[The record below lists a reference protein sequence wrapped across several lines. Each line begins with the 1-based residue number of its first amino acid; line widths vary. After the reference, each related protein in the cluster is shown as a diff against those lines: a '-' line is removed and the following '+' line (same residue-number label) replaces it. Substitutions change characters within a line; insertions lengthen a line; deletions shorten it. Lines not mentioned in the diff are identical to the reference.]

1 MASRAS
7 LRFSPEILRRLGE
20 ELVPHP
26 DLGVIELVRN
36 AYDAD
41 APTCSV
47 EMHSVESPGG
57 RIVVTDTGDG
67 MTEDDIISGWL
78 LLGKST
84 KAESP
89 FTRNGRRKVGE
100 KGLGRLAALR
110 LGRYVTLTTRPRETP
125 GVQHVLQIDWRS
137 FDAVAA
143 VEDVQL
149 TITTMPTE
157 AQSGT
162 IIEIYDLGTDF
173 KPKDVERLARALVLL
188 TGPFPGPADFRV
200 DLNAPEF
207 QKLASIVHQS
217 FFDDAEYRIVA
228 DLNENGRA
236 SATLYDWRGE
246 EIASGGHSEVSSA
259 GSERGESP
267 LAYFTP
273 AAHFELWTFNLSAN
287 AFTIRGSK
295 HKVSEVR
302 NWLRSVGGVHLYH
315 RNLRV
320 HPYGDEGHDWL
331 DMNLRRVRSPE
342 LRPGTN
348 TSVGRVSV
356 IDEEQRLTP
365 KTDRT
370 GFLET
375 PEFVELA
382 RFGRNVL
389 DWAAKELLR
398 RREAEKG
405 KKQKQAGD
413 KIENAINKLQDT
425 VSRLPPQQRREVLEA
440 TNFLRSAFD
449 EKVRA
454 VEDDLLLY
462 RTLST
467 VGTTTAVF
475 AHETRQPVD
484 LIDQAS
490 GVIARRA
497 ARLLKDDYSAQLSE
511 PVDTIR
517 RAADSLRTYAD
528 IPLRL
533 LQRRK
538 RRAMV
543 VDVNE
548 IAADIVGLFGPHLD
562 GAHIS
567 VELQLAEGGAPVKA
581 TVAAIEAILA
591 NLLANATYIFTQP
604 HDDGTSERLIVLK
617 TDLNPDSVF
626 ITVMDN
632 GPGIDT
638 TKLAIEDIWLPG
650 ATTREDGTGLGLTIV
665 KDATSDLKGEVFAKP
680 VGGLG
685 GAEFNIQLPRA
696 TSSS

>member
-1 MASRAS
+1 M
-7 LRFSPEILRRLGE
+7 
-20 ELVPHP
+20 
-26 DLGVIELVRN
+26 RN

-41 APTCSV
+41 APTCFV
-47 EMHSVESPGG
+47 ELHSVESRGG
-57 RIVVTDTGDG
+57 RITVTDTGDG
-67 MTEDDIISGWL
+67 MTEDDITSGWL
-78 LLGKST
+78 LLGKSS

-149 TITTMPTE
+149 AITTMPTTAE
-157 AQSGT
+157 PGT
-162 IIEIYDLGTDF
+162 SIEIDDLTTAF
-173 KPKDVERLARALVLL
+173 KPNDVERLARALVLL

-228 DLNENGRA
+228 NLNENGRA
-236 SATLYDWRGE
+236 SASLYDWRGE
-246 EIASGGHSEVSSA
+246 KIASGGHTEVSSA
-259 GSERGESP
+259 GSERGDSP

-273 AAHFELWTFNLSAN
+273 AAQFELWTFNLSAN

-398 RREAEKG
+398 RREADKG
-405 KKQKQAGD
+405 KKQQRAGD
-413 KIENAINKLQDT
+413 KIESAISKLQDT
-425 VSRLPPQQRREVLEA
+425 VNRLPPQQRREVLDA

-497 ARLLKDDYSAQLSE
+497 SRLLKDDYSAQLSE
-511 PVDTIR
+511 PVDTVR
-517 RAADSLRTYAD
+517 RAAESLRTYAD

-538 RRAMV
+538 RRVKV
-543 VDVNE
+543 VDINE
-548 IAADIVGLFGPHLD
+548 VAADIVELFGPHLD
-562 GAHIS
+562 GANIT
-567 VELQLAEGGAPVKA
+567 VELQLAEAGAPVKA
-581 TVAAIEAILA
+581 TVTAVEAILA

-604 HDDGTSERLIVLK
+604 HDGGTSERLIILK
-617 TDLNPDSVF
+617 TDLSPDSVF
-626 ITVMDN
+626 VTVMDN

-638 TKLAIEDIWLPG
+638 SKLSIEDIWLPG

-665 KDATSDLKGEVFAKP
+665 RDATNDLKGEVFVKS
-680 VGGLG
+680 VGEIG
-685 GAEFNIQLPRA
+685 GAEFNIQFPRA
-696 TSSS
+696 TSSP

>member
-1 MASRAS
+1 MAS

-47 EMHSVESPGG
+47 EMHSVETRGG

-67 MTEDDIISGWL
+67 MTEDDIVSGWL
-78 LLGKST
+78 LLGKSS
-84 KAESP
+84 KAES
-89 FTRNGRRKVGE
+89 TLTSNGRRKVGE

-110 LGRYVTLTTRPRETP
+110 LGRYVTLTTRPRVTP
-125 GVQHVLQIDWRS
+125 GVQHVLKIDWRS

-157 AQSGT
+157 AEPGT
-162 IIEIYDLGTDF
+162 RIEIDDLTTAF

-207 QKLASIVHQS
+207 QKLASLVHQS
-217 FFDDAEYRIVA
+217 FFEEAEYRIVA
-228 DLNENGRA
+228 ELNDDGRA
-236 SATLYDWRGE
+236 SATLYDWHGE
-246 EIASGGHSEVSSA
+246 KIASGGHSAVSSA
-259 GSERGESP
+259 GSERGDSP

-273 AAHFELWTFNLSAN
+273 AAQFELWTFNLSAN
-287 AFTIRGSK
+287 AFAIRGSR

-398 RREAEKG
+398 RREKEKG
-405 KKQKQAGD
+405 EKQQKAGD
-413 KIENAINKLQDT
+413 KVENAINRLQDT
-425 VSRLPPQQRREVLEA
+425 VNKLPPQQRREVLEA

-475 AHETRQPVD
+475 AHETKQPVD

-490 GVIARRA
+490 SVIARRA
-497 ARLLKDDYSAQLSE
+497 ARLLKDDYAKNLSE
-511 PVDTIR
+511 PVETVR

-538 RRAMV
+538 RRPKV

-548 IAADIVGLFGPHLD
+548 VAADIVALFGPHLD
-562 GAHIS
+562 GANIA

-604 HDDGTSERLIVLK
+604 HAGGTSERLIVIK
-617 TDLNPDSVF
+617 TDLSPDSVF
-626 ITVMDN
+626 VTVMDN

-638 TKLAIEDIWLPG
+638 SKLSIDDIWLPG
-650 ATTREDGTGLGLTIV
+650 TTTREDGTGLGLTIV
-665 KDATSDLKGEVFAKP
+665 RDATRDLKGEVFAKP
-680 VGGLG
+680 VGEMG
-685 GAEFNIQLPRA
+685 GAEFNVELPRV
-696 TSSS
+696 TSLS

>member
-1 MASRAS
+1 MAN

-47 EMHSVESPGG
+47 EMHSVETSGG

-78 LLGKST
+78 LLGKSS
-84 KAESP
+84 KAESTL
-89 FTRNGRRKVGE
+89 TRNGRRKVGE

-110 LGRYVTLTTRPRETP
+110 LGRYVTLTTRPRANP
-125 GVQHVLQIDWRS
+125 RVQHVLQIDWRS

-157 AQSGT
+157 EKPGT
-162 IIEIYDLGTDF
+162 RIEIEDLTTAF

-207 QKLASIVHQS
+207 QKLAGLVHQS
-217 FFDDAEYRIVA
+217 FFEEAEYRIVA
-228 DLNENGRA
+228 ELNDDGRA
-236 SATLYDWRGE
+236 SAVLYDWRGE
-246 EIASGGHSEVSSA
+246 EIASGGHTAVSSA
-259 GSERGESP
+259 GSERGDSP
-267 LAYFTP
+267 LAYFTS
-273 AAHFELWTFNLSAN
+273 AAHFELWSFNLSAN
-287 AFTIRGSK
+287 AFAIRGSK

-356 IDEEQRLTP
+356 IDEDQRLTP

-398 RREAEKG
+398 RRESEKG
-405 KKQKQAGD
+405 KKQQQAGD
-413 KIENAINKLQDT
+413 KVENAINRLQDT
-425 VSRLPPQQRREVLEA
+425 VNRLPPQQRREVLEA

-475 AHETRQPVD
+475 AHETKQPVD
-484 LIDQAS
+484 LIDSAS
-490 GVIARRA
+490 KAIARRGV
-497 ARLLKDDYSAQLSE
+497 RLLKDDYAKHLSE
-511 PVDTIR
+511 PVETVQ
-517 RAADSLRTYAD
+517 RAADSLRTYAE

-538 RRAMV
+538 RRPKI
-543 VDVNE
+543 VDINE
-548 IAADIVGLFGPHLD
+548 VAADIVTLFGPHLD
-562 GAHIS
+562 GANIT
-567 VELQLAEGGAPVKA
+567 VELQLVEGGAPVKA

-604 HDDGTSERLIVLK
+604 HAGGTSERLIVLK

-638 TKLAIEDIWLPG
+638 SKLSIDDIWLPG

-665 KDATSDLKGEVFAKP
+665 RDATRDLKGEVFVKP
-680 VGGLG
+680 LGEIG
-685 GAEFNIQLPRA
+685 GAEFTIELPRV
-696 TSSS
+696 TSPS

>member
-1 MASRAS
+1 M
-7 LRFSPEILRRLGE
+7 
-20 ELVPHP
+20 
-26 DLGVIELVRN
+26 GVIELVRN

-41 APTCSV
+41 APICTV
-47 EMHSVESPGG
+47 EMESVESRGG

-67 MTEDDIISGWL
+67 MTEDDIVRGWL

-84 KAESP
+84 KAES
-89 FTRNGRRKVGE
+89 TLTEKGRRKVGE

-125 GVQHVLQIDWRS
+125 GVQHVLHIDWRS
-137 FDAVAA
+137 FDAVSA

-149 TITTMPTE
+149 SITTVPTQE
-157 AQSGT
+157 EPGT
-162 IIEIYDLGTDF
+162 SIEIDQLSTAF
-173 KPKDVERLARALVLL
+173 KPRDVERLARALVLL
-188 TGPFPGPADFRV
+188 TGPFPGPANFRV
-200 DLNAPEF
+200 ELNAPEF
-207 QKLASIVHQS
+207 QKLAGIVHQD
-217 FFDDAEYRIVA
+217 FFDEAEYRIVA
-228 DLNENGRA
+228 ELNDAGRA
-236 SATLYDWRGE
+236 SAALYDWRGE
-246 EIASGGHSEVSSA
+246 EIARGGHSEVSSA
-259 GSERGESP
+259 GSERGDSP
-267 LAYFTP
+267 IAYFTS
-273 AAHFELWTFNLSAN
+273 AAHFELWSYNLSTN
-287 AFTIRGSK
+287 AFTLRGSK
-295 HKVSEVR
+295 RKVSEVR

-348 TSVGRVSV
+348 TAVGRVSV

-398 RREAEKG
+398 RREREKG
-405 KKQKQAGD
+405 KRQEQAGD
-413 KIENAINKLQDT
+413 KLENALNKLQDT
-425 VSRLPPQQRREVLEA
+425 VNRLPPHQRREVLEA

-475 AHETRQPVD
+475 AHETKQPVD

-497 ARLLKDDYSAQLSE
+497 ARLLKEQYSDQLSE
-511 PVDTIR
+511 PVETVR

-533 LQRRK
+533 LHRRK
-538 RRAMV
+538 RRAKI

-548 IAADIVGLFGPHLD
+548 VVADIVALFGPHLE
-562 GAHIS
+562 GANVE
-567 VELQLAEGGAPVKA
+567 VELQLADNGAPVKA

-591 NLLANATYIFTQP
+591 NLLANATYAFTQP
-604 HDDGTSERLIVLK
+604 HADGTSQRLIVIK
-617 TDLNPDSVF
+617 TDLNADSVF
-626 ITVMDN
+626 VTLMDN

-638 TKLAIEDIWLPG
+638 SKLALDDIWLPG

-665 KDATSDLKGEVFAKP
+665 RDATRDLKGEVFAKP
-680 VGGLG
+680 VGEIG
-685 GAEFNIQLPRA
+685 GAEFNVELPCA
-696 TSSS
+696 TPFS

>member
-1 MASRAS
+1 MASKAS

-47 EMHSVESPGG
+47 EMHSIESHGG
-57 RIVVTDTGDG
+57 RIIVTDTGDG
-67 MTEDDIISGWL
+67 MTEEDITSGWL
-78 LLGKST
+78 LLGKSSKT
-84 KAESP
+84 ESP
-89 FTRNGRRKVGE
+89 FTKKGRRKVGE

-110 LGRYVTLTTRPRETP
+110 LGRSVKLTTRPRANP
-125 GVQHVLQIDWRS
+125 GIQHVLEIDWRT
-137 FDAVAA
+137 FDVVAA

-149 TITTMPTE
+149 TITTMPTQ
-157 AQSGT
+157 AKPGT
-162 IIEIYDLGTDF
+162 QIEINDLTTAF

-228 DLNENGRA
+228 NLNENGRA
-236 SATLYDWRGE
+236 SAHLYDWRGE
-246 EIASGGHSEVSSA
+246 EIASGGHSDVSSA
-259 GSERGESP
+259 GSERGQSS

-273 AAHFELWTFNLSAN
+273 AAQFELWTFNLSAN
-287 AFTIRGSK
+287 AFTMRGSK
-295 HKVSEVR
+295 HKVADVR

-356 IDEEQRLTP
+356 VDEEQRLTP

-405 KKQKQAGD
+405 KKQQQAGD
-413 KIENAINKLQDT
+413 KIENAMSRLQDT
-425 VSRLPPQQRREVLEA
+425 VNKLPPQQRREVLEA

-497 ARLLKDDYSAQLSE
+497 ARLLKDDYSTQLSE
-511 PVDTIR
+511 PVDTVR
-517 RAADSLRTYAD
+517 RAAESLRTYAD

-538 RRAMV
+538 RRVKV
-543 VDVNE
+543 VDINE
-548 IAADIVGLFGPHLD
+548 VAADIVELFGPHLD
-562 GAHIS
+562 GANIT
-567 VELQLAEGGAPVKA
+567 VELQLTEGGAPVKA
-581 TVAAIEAILA
+581 TVTAIEAILA

-604 HDDGTSERLIVLK
+604 HDGGTSERLIVLK
-617 TDLNPDSVF
+617 TDLSPDSVF
-626 ITVMDN
+626 VTVMDN

-638 TKLAIEDIWLPG
+638 TKLAVEDIWLPG

-665 KDATSDLKGEVFAKP
+665 RDATSDLKGEVFAKP
-680 VGGLG
+680 VGEIG

>member
-1 MASRAS
+1 MVAS

-41 APTCSV
+41 APTCTV
-47 EMHSVESPGG
+47 EMESVESRGG

-67 MTEDDIISGWL
+67 MTEDDIVRGWL

-84 KAESP
+84 KAES
-89 FTRNGRRKVGE
+89 TLTEKGRRKVGE

-125 GVQHVLQIDWRS
+125 GVQHVLHIDWRS
-137 FDAVAA
+137 FDAVSA

-149 TITTMPTE
+149 SITTVPTQE
-157 AQSGT
+157 EPGT
-162 IIEIYDLGTDF
+162 SIEIDQLSTAF
-173 KPKDVERLARALVLL
+173 KPRDVERLARALVLL
-188 TGPFPGPADFRV
+188 TGPFPGPANFRV
-200 DLNAPEF
+200 ELNAPEF
-207 QKLASIVHQS
+207 QKLAGIVHQD
-217 FFDDAEYRIVA
+217 FFDEAEYRIVA
-228 DLNENGRA
+228 ELNDAGRA
-236 SATLYDWRGE
+236 SAALYDWRGE
-246 EIASGGHSEVSSA
+246 EIARGGHSEVSSA
-259 GSERGESP
+259 GSERGDSP
-267 LAYFTP
+267 IAYFTS
-273 AAHFELWTFNLSAN
+273 AAHFELWSYNLSTN
-287 AFTIRGSK
+287 AFTLRGSK
-295 HKVSEVR
+295 RKVSEVR

-348 TSVGRVSV
+348 TAVGRVSV

-398 RREAEKG
+398 RREREKG
-405 KKQKQAGD
+405 KRQEQAGD
-413 KIENAINKLQDT
+413 KLENALNKLQDT
-425 VSRLPPQQRREVLEA
+425 VNRLPPHQRREVLEA

-475 AHETRQPVD
+475 AHETKQPVD

-497 ARLLKDDYSAQLSE
+497 ARLLKEQYSDQLSE
-511 PVDTIR
+511 PVETVR

-533 LQRRK
+533 LHRRK
-538 RRAMV
+538 RRAKI

-548 IAADIVGLFGPHLD
+548 VVADIVALFGPHLE
-562 GAHIS
+562 GANVE
-567 VELQLAEGGAPVKA
+567 VELQLADNGAPVKA

-591 NLLANATYIFTQP
+591 NLLANATYAFTQP
-604 HDDGTSERLIVLK
+604 HADGTSQRLIVIK
-617 TDLNPDSVF
+617 TDLNADSVF
-626 ITVMDN
+626 VTLMDN

-638 TKLAIEDIWLPG
+638 SKLALDDIWLPG

-665 KDATSDLKGEVFAKP
+665 RDATRDLKGEVFAKP
-680 VGGLG
+680 VGEIG
-685 GAEFNIQLPRA
+685 GAEFNVELPCA
-696 TSSS
+696 TPFS

>member
-1 MASRAS
+1 MASMAN

-47 EMHSVESPGG
+47 EMHSVEARGG
-57 RIVVTDTGDG
+57 RIIVTDTGDG
-67 MTEDDIISGWL
+67 MTEDDIIRGWL
-78 LLGKST
+78 LLGKSS
-84 KAESP
+84 KAES
-89 FTRNGRRKVGE
+89 TLTKSGRRKVGE

-125 GVQHVLQIDWRS
+125 GVQHVLHIDWRS
-137 FDAVAA
+137 FDAVSA

-149 TITTMPTE
+149 SITTEPT
-157 AQSGT
+157 QLGPGT
-162 IIEIYDLGTDF
+162 RIEIEELSTAF
-173 KPKDVERLARALVLL
+173 KPRDVERLARALVLL

-217 FFDDAEYRIVA
+217 FFEEAAYRIVA
-228 DLNENGRA
+228 ELNDTGRA
-236 SATLYDWRGE
+236 SARLYDWRGE

-259 GSERGESP
+259 GSERGDSP
-267 LAYFTP
+267 LAYFTS
-273 AAHFELWTFNLSAN
+273 AAHFELWSYNLSAN
-287 AFTIRGSK
+287 AFAIRGSK

-302 NWLRSVGGVHLYH
+302 NWLKSVGGVHLYH

-348 TSVGRVSV
+348 TAVGRVSV

-398 RREAEKG
+398 RRESEKG
-405 KKQKQAGD
+405 KKQQQAGD
-413 KIENAINKLQDT
+413 KVENALSKLQDT
-425 VSRLPPQQRREVLEA
+425 VNKLPPQQRREVLEA

-497 ARLLKDDYSAQLSE
+497 ARLLKDQYADQLAE
-511 PVDTIR
+511 PVETVR

-538 RRAMV
+538 RRAKV

-548 IAADIVGLFGPHLD
+548 VAADIVALFDPHLA
-562 GAHIS
+562 GANID
-567 VELQLAEGGAPVKA
+567 VELELADNGAPVKA
-581 TVAAIEAILA
+581 TVAAIEAIFA
-591 NLLANATYIFTQP
+591 NLLANATYAFTQP
-604 HDDGTSERLIVLK
+604 HADGTSQRVIVIK
-617 TDLNPDSVF
+617 TDLNADSVF
-626 ITVMDN
+626 VTVMDN

-638 TKLAIEDIWLPG
+638 SKLALDDIWLPG

-665 KDATSDLKGEVFAKP
+665 RDATRDLKGEVFAKP
-680 VGGLG
+680 IGEIG
-685 GAEFNIQLPRA
+685 GAEFNIEFPRA
-696 TSSS
+696 TTLS

>member
-47 EMHSVESPGG
+47 EMHSVESRGG

-67 MTEDDIISGWL
+67 MSEDDIISGWL

-110 LGRYVTLTTRPRETP
+110 LGRSVTLTTRPRETP
-125 GVQHVLQIDWRS
+125 GVQHTLRIDWRS

-149 TITTMPTE
+149 TITTVPTD
-157 AQSGT
+157 AQPGT
-162 IIEIYDLGTDF
+162 EIEINDLTTAF

-217 FFDDAEYRIVA
+217 FFDDAEYRIIA

-246 EIASGGHSEVSSA
+246 EIAAGGHSEVSSA

-287 AFTIRGSK
+287 AFTVRGSK

-405 KKQKQAGD
+405 KKQQQAGD
-413 KIENAINKLQDT
+413 KIENAIARLQDT
-425 VSRLPPQQRREVLEA
+425 VNKLPPQQRREVLEA

-497 ARLLKDDYSAQLSE
+497 ARLLKDDYETQLSG
-511 PVDTIR
+511 PVDTVR

-538 RRAMV
+538 RRASV
-543 VDVNE
+543 VDVND
-548 IAADIVGLFGPHLD
+548 IATDIVGLFGPHLA
-562 GAHIS
+562 GANIS
-567 VELQLAEGGAPVKA
+567 VELQLADGGAPVKA
-581 TVAAIEAILA
+581 TVAGIEAILA
-591 NLLANATYIFTQP
+591 NLLANATYVFTQP
-604 HDDGTSERLIVLK
+604 HDGGTPERLIVLK
-617 TDLNPDSVF
+617 TDVNPDSVF
-626 ITVMDN
+626 LTVMDN

-638 TKLAIEDIWLPG
+638 ARLAIEDIWLPG

-665 KDATSDLKGEVFAKP
+665 RDATSDLKGEVFAKP
-680 VGGLG
+680 MGEIG

>member
-1 MASRAS
+1 MASLAS

-47 EMHSVESPGG
+47 EMDSVEARGG

-84 KAESP
+84 KVESTL
-89 FTRNGRRKVGE
+89 TRKGRRKVGE

-110 LGRYVTLTTRPRETP
+110 LGRYVTLTTRPRSTP
-125 GVQHVLQIDWRS
+125 GIQHVLKIDWRS

-149 TITTMPTE
+149 TITSMPTE
-157 AQSGT
+157 SEPGT
-162 IIEIYDLGTDF
+162 RIEIDELTTAF

-207 QKLASIVHQS
+207 QKLAGIVHQS
-217 FFDDAEYRIVA
+217 FFDEAEYRIVA
-228 DLNENGRA
+228 DLNDNGRA
-236 SATLYDWRGE
+236 SAILYDWRGE
-246 EIASGGHSEVSSA
+246 VISSGGHTAVSSA
-259 GSERGESP
+259 GSERGDSP

-273 AAHFELWTFNLSAN
+273 AAHFELWSFNLSAN
-287 AFTIRGSK
+287 AFAIRGSK

-302 NWLRSVGGVHLYH
+302 NWLKSVGGVHLYH

-348 TSVGRVSV
+348 TAVGRVSV
-356 IDEEQRLTP
+356 TDEEQRLTP

-389 DWAAKELLR
+389 DWAAKELLK
-398 RREAEKG
+398 RREREKE
-405 KKQKQAGD
+405 KRQQQAGD
-413 KIENAINKLQDT
+413 KVADALNKLQDT
-425 VSRLPPQQRREVLEA
+425 VSRLPPQQRRDVLEA
-440 TNFLRSAFD
+440 TNFLRTAFD

-475 AHETRQPVD
+475 AHETKQPVD

-497 ARLLKDDYSAQLSE
+497 SRLLKDQYTDQLSE
-511 PVDTIR
+511 PVETVR
-517 RAADSLRTYAD
+517 KAADSLRTYAD

-533 LQRRK
+533 LHRRK
-538 RRAMV
+538 RRATI

-548 IAADIVGLFGPHLD
+548 VAADIVGLFDPHLD
-562 GAHIS
+562 GAGIA
-567 VELQLAEGGAPVKA
+567 VELQLADGGAPVKA
-581 TVAAIEAILA
+581 TVASIEAILA
-591 NLLANATYIFTQP
+591 NLLANATYAFTQP
-604 HDDGTSERLIVLK
+604 HPGGASQRLIVIK
-617 TDLNPDSVF
+617 TDVNANSVF
-626 ITVMDN
+626 LTVMDN

-638 TKLAIEDIWLPG
+638 SKLAIEDIWLPG

-665 KDATSDLKGEVFAKP
+665 RDAARDLKGEVFVKP
-680 VGGLG
+680 VGEIG
-685 GAEFNIQLPRA
+685 GAEFNIELPRA
-696 TSSS
+696 TTFS

>member
-1 MASRAS
+1 MTSIAS

-41 APTCSV
+41 APSCSV
-47 EMHSVESPGG
+47 ELNSVEISGG
-57 RIVVTDTGDG
+57 RIVVTDSGDG
-67 MTEDDIISGWL
+67 MSEDDIISGWL
-78 LLGKST
+78 LLGRSSKT
-84 KAESP
+84 EDKL
-89 FTRNGRRKVGE
+89 TRNGRRKVGE

-110 LGRYVTLTTRPRETP
+110 LGRYVTLTTRPRENP
-125 GVQHVLQIDWRS
+125 GMQHVLRIDWRS
-137 FDAVAA
+137 FDAVSA
-143 VEDVQL
+143 VEDVEL
-149 TITTMPTE
+149 TITTTQTE
-157 AQSGT
+157 EEPGT
-162 IIEIYDLGTDF
+162 RIEIDELSTEF
-173 KPKDVERLARALVLL
+173 KPRDVERLARALVLL

-228 DLNENGRA
+228 ELNDNGRA
-236 SATLYDWRGE
+236 SASLYDWRGE
-246 EIASGGHSEVSSA
+246 VISSGGHSEVSSA
-259 GSERGESP
+259 GSERGDSP
-267 LAYFTP
+267 LAYFAP
-273 AAHFELWTFNLSAN
+273 AAQFELWAFVLNAN
-287 AFTIRGSK
+287 AFTIRGSN
-295 HKVSEVR
+295 HKVPEVR
-302 NWLRSVGGVHLYH
+302 SWLKSVGGVHLYH

-320 HPYGDEGHDWL
+320 HPYGDDGHDWL

-348 TSVGRVSV
+348 TAVGRMSV

-382 RFGRNVL
+382 SFGRNVL

-398 RREAEKG
+398 RREQEKG
-405 KKQKQAGD
+405 KKRQQAGD
-413 KIENAINKLQDT
+413 KVETALNKLQDT
-425 VSRLPPQQRREVLEA
+425 VSKLPPQQRREVLEA
-440 TNFLRSAFD
+440 TNSLQSAFD

-454 VEDDLLLY
+454 VEDELLLY

-490 GVIARRA
+490 TVIARRA
-497 ARLLKDDYSAQLSE
+497 SRLLKDEYLSQLSE
-511 PVDTIR
+511 PVETVR

-533 LQRRK
+533 LHRRK
-538 RRAMV
+538 RHVKV

-548 IAADIVGLFGPHLD
+548 VATDIVSLFEPHLQ
-562 GAHIS
+562 GANIQ
-567 VELQLAEGGAPVKA
+567 VELQLIDGGAPVKG
-581 TVAAIEAILA
+581 TVASIEAILA
-591 NLLANATYIFTQP
+591 NLLANATYVFTQP
-604 HDDGTSERLIVLK
+604 HSGGTSQRIIVVR
-617 TDLNPDSVF
+617 TDASPGSVF
-626 ITVMDN
+626 IAVMDN

-638 TKLAIEDIWLPG
+638 GKLALRDIWLPG

-665 KDATSDLKGEVFAKP
+665 RDATRELKGEVFAKAS
-680 VGGLG
+680 GEYG
-685 GAEFNIQLPRA
+685 GAEFNIELPRA
-696 TSSS
+696 TSLS

>member
-41 APTCSV
+41 APTCFV
-47 EMHSVESPGG
+47 ELHSVESRGG
-57 RIVVTDTGDG
+57 RITVTDTGDG
-67 MTEDDIISGWL
+67 MTEDDITSGWL
-78 LLGKST
+78 LLGKSS

-149 TITTMPTE
+149 AITTMPTTAE
-157 AQSGT
+157 PGT
-162 IIEIYDLGTDF
+162 SIEIDDLTTAF
-173 KPKDVERLARALVLL
+173 KPNDVERLARALVLL

-228 DLNENGRA
+228 NLNENGRA
-236 SATLYDWRGE
+236 SASLYDWRGE
-246 EIASGGHSEVSSA
+246 KIASGGHTEVSSA
-259 GSERGESP
+259 GSERGDSP

-273 AAHFELWTFNLSAN
+273 AAQFELWTFNLSAN

-398 RREAEKG
+398 RREADKG
-405 KKQKQAGD
+405 KKQQRAGD
-413 KIENAINKLQDT
+413 KIESAISKLQDT
-425 VSRLPPQQRREVLEA
+425 VNRLPPQQRREVLDA

-497 ARLLKDDYSAQLSE
+497 SRLLKDDYSAQLSE
-511 PVDTIR
+511 PVDTVR
-517 RAADSLRTYAD
+517 RAAESLRTYAD

-538 RRAMV
+538 RRVKV
-543 VDVNE
+543 VDINE
-548 IAADIVGLFGPHLD
+548 VAADIVELFGPHLD
-562 GAHIS
+562 GANIT
-567 VELQLAEGGAPVKA
+567 VELQLAEAGAPVKA
-581 TVAAIEAILA
+581 TVTAVEAILA

-604 HDDGTSERLIVLK
+604 HDGGTSERLIILK
-617 TDLNPDSVF
+617 TDLSPDSVF
-626 ITVMDN
+626 VTVMDN

-638 TKLAIEDIWLPG
+638 SKLSIEDIWLPG

-665 KDATSDLKGEVFAKP
+665 RDATNDLKGEVFVKS
-680 VGGLG
+680 VGEIG
-685 GAEFNIQLPRA
+685 GAEFNIQFPRA
-696 TSSS
+696 TSSP

>member
-1 MASRAS
+1 MASIAS

-47 EMHSVESPGG
+47 EMESVESRGG

-67 MTEDDIISGWL
+67 MTEDDIVRGWL

-84 KAESP
+84 KAES
-89 FTRNGRRKVGE
+89 TLTAKGRRKVGE

-137 FDAVAA
+137 FDIVSA

-149 TITTMPTE
+149 SITTVPTQE
-157 AQSGT
+157 NPGT
-162 IIEIYDLGTDF
+162 SIEIDELSTAF
-173 KPKDVERLARALVLL
+173 KPRDIERLARALVLL

-200 DLNAPEF
+200 ELNAPEF
-207 QKLASIVHQS
+207 QKLASIVHQD
-217 FFDDAEYRIVA
+217 FFDESEYRIVA
-228 DLNENGRA
+228 KLNDTGRA
-236 SATLYDWRGE
+236 SAVLYDWRGE

-259 GSERGESP
+259 GSERGDSP
-267 LAYFTP
+267 IAYFTA
-273 AAHFELWTFNLSAN
+273 AAHFELWSYNLSAN
-287 AFTIRGSK
+287 AFTLRGSK

-302 NWLRSVGGVHLYH
+302 KWLRSVGGVHLYH

-348 TSVGRVSV
+348 TAVGRVSV
-356 IDEEQRLTP
+356 IDEGQQLTP

-398 RREAEKG
+398 RREREKG
-405 KKQKQAGD
+405 KKQEQAGD
-413 KIENAINKLQDT
+413 KVENALHKLQET
-425 VSRLPPQQRREVLEA
+425 VNRLPPQQRREVLEA

-475 AHETRQPVD
+475 AHETKQPVD

-497 ARLLKDDYSAQLSE
+497 SRLLKEQYSDQLSE
-511 PVDTIR
+511 PVETVR
-517 RAADSLRTYAD
+517 LAADSLRTYAD

-533 LQRRK
+533 LHRRK
-538 RRAMV
+538 RRAKV

-548 IAADIVGLFGPHLD
+548 VAADIVGLFGPHLD
-562 GAHIS
+562 GANVQ
-567 VELQLAEGGAPVKA
+567 VELQLADHGTPVKA

-591 NLLANATYIFTQP
+591 NLLANATYAFTQP
-604 HDDGTSERLIVLK
+604 HVDGTSQRLIVIR
-617 TDLNPDSVF
+617 TDLNADSVF
-626 ITVMDN
+626 VTVMDN

-638 TKLAIEDIWLPG
+638 SKLPLDDIWLPG

-665 KDATSDLKGEVFAKP
+665 RDATRDLKGEVFAKP
-680 VGGLG
+680 IGEIG
-685 GAEFNIQLPRA
+685 GAEFSIELPLA
-696 TSSS
+696 TTLS

>member
-1 MASRAS
+1 MTSMAN

-47 EMHSVESPGG
+47 EMVSVETRGG

-67 MTEDDIISGWL
+67 MTEEDIIRGWL
-78 LLGKST
+78 LLGKSA
-84 KAESP
+84 KAESTL
-89 FTRNGRRKVGE
+89 TRKGRRKVGE
-100 KGLGRLAALR
+100 KGIGRLAALR
-110 LGRYVTLTTRPRETP
+110 LGRFVTLTTRPRETP
-125 GVQHVLQIDWRS
+125 GVQHVLHIDWRS
-137 FDAVAA
+137 FDAVSA

-149 TITTMPTE
+149 NIRTEPTDME
-157 AQSGT
+157 SGT
-162 IIEIYDLGTDF
+162 RIEIDDLSTAF
-173 KPKDVERLARALVLL
+173 KPRDVERLARALVLL

-217 FFDDAEYRIVA
+217 FFDEAEYRIVA

-246 EIASGGHSEVSSA
+246 EIATGGHSEVSSA
-259 GSERGESP
+259 GSERGDSP
-267 LAYFTP
+267 IAYFTP
-273 AAHFELWTFNLSAN
+273 SAHFELWSYNLSAN
-287 AFTIRGSK
+287 AFAVRGSK

-348 TSVGRVSV
+348 TAVGRVSV
-356 IDEEQRLTP
+356 IDEDQRLTP

-398 RREAEKG
+398 RREREKG
-405 KKQKQAGD
+405 KTQQQAGD
-413 KIENAINKLQDT
+413 KVESALNKLQDT
-425 VSRLPPQQRREVLEA
+425 VNRLPPQQRREVLEA

-475 AHETRQPVD
+475 AHETKQPVD

-490 GVIARRA
+490 GMIARRA
-497 ARLLKDDYSAQLSE
+497 ARLLQDQYSDQLAE
-511 PVDTIR
+511 PVETVR
-517 RAADSLRTYAD
+517 RAANSLRTYAD

-533 LQRRK
+533 LHRRK
-538 RRAMV
+538 RRARV
-543 VDVNE
+543 VDINE
-548 IAADIVGLFGPHLD
+548 VAADIVTLFAPHLE
-562 GAHIS
+562 GANIE
-567 VELQLAEGGAPVKA
+567 VEMNLADAGAPVKA

-591 NLLANATYIFTQP
+591 NLLANATYAFTQP
-604 HDDGTSERLIVLK
+604 QSGGTSQRLIVIK
-617 TDLNPDSVF
+617 TQINADSVF
-626 ITVMDN
+626 VTVMDN

-638 TKLAIEDIWLPG
+638 SKLALDDIWLPG

-665 KDATSDLKGEVFAKP
+665 KDATRDLKGEVFAKP
-680 VGGLG
+680 AGEIG
-685 GAEFNIQLPRA
+685 GAEFKIELPRA
-696 TSSS
+696 TATS

>member
-47 EMHSVESPGG
+47 EMYSVESRGG

-67 MTEDDIISGWL
+67 MTEDDITSGWL
-78 LLGKST
+78 LLGKSS

-110 LGRYVTLTTRPRETP
+110 LGRYVTLTTRPRRNP

-137 FDAVAA
+137 FDAVSA

-149 TITTMPTE
+149 AITTMPTE
-157 AQSGT
+157 DEPGT
-162 IIEIYDLGTDF
+162 EIEIVDLNTEF

-207 QKLASIVHQS
+207 QKIASIVHQS
-217 FFDDAEYRIVA
+217 FFDEAEYRIVA

-236 SATLYDWRGE
+236 SAELYDWRGE
-246 EIASGGHSEVSSA
+246 RIASGGHSEVSSA
-259 GSERGESP
+259 GSERGESS

-273 AAHFELWTFNLSAN
+273 AAQFELWTFNLAAN

-405 KKQKQAGD
+405 KKQQQAGD
-413 KIENAINKLQDT
+413 KIENAINRLQNT
-425 VSRLPPQQRREVLEA
+425 VNRLPPQQRREVLEA

-497 ARLLKDDYSAQLSE
+497 ARLLKDEYPAQLSE
-511 PVDTIR
+511 PVDTVR
-517 RAADSLRTYAD
+517 RAAESLRTYAD

-538 RRAMV
+538 RRVKV
-543 VDVNE
+543 VDINE
-548 IAADIVGLFGPHLD
+548 VAADIVELFGPHLD
-562 GAHIS
+562 GANIT
-567 VELQLAEGGAPVKA
+567 VELQLVEGGAPVKA
-581 TVAAIEAILA
+581 TVTAIEAILA

-604 HDDGTSERLIVLK
+604 HHGGTSERLIVVK
-617 TDLNPDSVF
+617 TDLNPNSVF
-626 ITVMDN
+626 VTVMDN

-638 TKLAIEDIWLPG
+638 TKLAIDDIWLPG

-665 KDATSDLKGEVFAKP
+665 KDATSDLKGEVFVKSI
-680 VGGLG
+680 GEIG
-685 GAEFNIQLPRA
+685 GAEFNIELPRA
-696 TSSS
+696 TSIS

>member
-1 MASRAS
+1 MAS
-7 LRFSPEILRRLGE
+7 LRFSPQILRRLGE

-47 EMHSVESPGG
+47 EMESVESRGG

-67 MTEDDIISGWL
+67 MTEDDIIRGWL
-78 LLGKST
+78 LLGKSSKT
-84 KAESP
+84 ESTL
-89 FTRNGRRKVGE
+89 TRRGRRKVGE

-110 LGRYVTLTTRPRETP
+110 LGRYVTLTTRPRENP
-125 GVQHVLQIDWRS
+125 GVQHVLHIDWRS
-137 FDAVAA
+137 FDTVSA
-143 VEDVQL
+143 VEDVEL
-149 TITTMPTE
+149 AITTTPTE
-157 AQSGT
+157 SEPGT
-162 IIEIYDLGTDF
+162 KIEIDDLSTAF
-173 KPKDVERLARALVLL
+173 KPRDVERLARALVLL
-188 TGPFPGPADFRV
+188 TGPFPGPAEFRV

-228 DLNENGRA
+228 ELNDNGRA
-236 SATLYDWRGE
+236 SAILYDWRGE
-246 EIASGGHSEVSSA
+246 QIARGGHSEVSSA
-259 GSERGESP
+259 GSERGDSP
-267 LAYFTP
+267 IAYFAP
-273 AAHFELWTFNLSAN
+273 AAHFELWSFNLSAN
-287 AFTIRGSK
+287 AFAIRGSK

-302 NWLRSVGGVHLYH
+302 NWLKSVGGVHLYH

-356 IDEEQRLTP
+356 IDEDQRLTP

-398 RREAEKG
+398 RREREKG
-405 KKQKQAGD
+405 RKQQQAGD
-413 KIENAINKLQDT
+413 KIENALNRLQDT
-425 VSRLPPQQRREVLEA
+425 VNKLPPQQRREVLDA
-440 TNFLRSAFD
+440 TSFLRSAFD

-475 AHETRQPVD
+475 AHETKQPVD

-490 GVIARRA
+490 TVIARRA
-497 ARLLKDDYSAQLSE
+497 SRLLKEQYSEQLSD
-511 PVDTIR
+511 PVETVR

-538 RRAMV
+538 RRAKV

-548 IAADIVGLFGPHLD
+548 VAADIVGLFGPHLE
-562 GAHIS
+562 GANIGI
-567 VELQLAEGGAPVKA
+567 ELQMADNGAPVKA
-581 TVAAIEAILA
+581 TVASIEAILA
-591 NLLANATYIFTQP
+591 NLLANATYAFTQP
-604 HDDGTSERLIVLK
+604 HLGGTSQRLIVIK
-617 TDLNPDSVF
+617 TELSADSVF
-626 ITVMDN
+626 LTLMDN

-638 TKLAIEDIWLPG
+638 SKLALDDIWLPG

-665 KDATSDLKGEVFAKP
+665 RDATRDLKGEVFAKP
-680 VGGLG
+680 VGEIG
-685 GAEFNIQLPRA
+685 GAEFNIELPRA
-696 TSSS
+696 TSI

>member
-1 MASRAS
+1 M
-7 LRFSPEILRRLGE
+7 GE

-41 APTCSV
+41 APTCSIELHAV
-47 EMHSVESPGG
+47 ELPGG
-57 RIVVTDTGDG
+57 RIVVSDTGDG
-67 MTEDDIISGWL
+67 MTVDEIIHGWL
-78 LLGKST
+78 LLGKSSKT
-84 KAESP
+84 EAKL
-89 FTRNGRRKVGE
+89 TRKGRRKVGE

-110 LGRYVTLTTRPRETP
+110 LGRYVTLITRPRKTP
-125 GVQHVLQIDWRS
+125 GVQHVLRIDWHS
-137 FDAVAA
+137 FDVVSA
-143 VEDVQL
+143 VEDVEL
-149 TITTMPTE
+149 SITTMPTDE
-157 AQSGT
+157 KPGT
-162 IIEIYDLGTDF
+162 KIEIDELSTEFRDR
-173 KPKDVERLARALVLL
+173 DVERLARALVLL
-188 TGPFPGPADFRV
+188 TGPFPGPSDFRV

-228 DLNENGRA
+228 ELNDDGRA
-236 SATLYDWRGE
+236 SATLYDWTNE
-246 EIASGGHSEVSSA
+246 PIARGGHTEVSSA
-259 GSERGESP
+259 GSERGDSP
-267 LAYFTP
+267 LAYFAP
-273 AAHFELWTFNLSAN
+273 AAQFELWAFVLNAN
-287 AFTIRGSK
+287 AFTVRGSK
-295 HKVSEVR
+295 HKVADVR
-302 NWLRSVGGVHLYH
+302 GWLKSVGGVHLYH

-348 TSVGRVSV
+348 TSVGRISV

-398 RREAEKG
+398 RRERDKG
-405 KKQKQAGD
+405 KKQQEAGD
-413 KIENAINKLQDT
+413 RVQNALGKLQDT
-425 VSRLPPQQRREVLEA
+425 VNRLPPHQRRDVLEA
-440 TNFLRSAFD
+440 TNLLRSAFD
-449 EKVRA
+449 ERVRA
-454 VEDDLLLY
+454 VEDELLLY

-475 AHETRQPVD
+475 AHETKQPVD

-490 GVIARRA
+490 AVIARRA
-497 ARLLKDDYSAQLSE
+497 ARLLQDAYTEQLSE
-511 PVDTIR
+511 PVETVQ

-533 LQRRK
+533 LHRRK
-538 RRAMV
+538 RRAKV

-548 IAADIVGLFGPHLD
+548 VATDIVGLFGPHLE
-562 GAHIS
+562 GARIQ
-567 VELQLAEGGAPVKA
+567 VELQLVDGGAPVKA
-581 TVAAIEAILA
+581 TVASIEAILA
-591 NLLANATYIFTQP
+591 NLLANATYVFTQP
-604 HDDGTSERLIVLK
+604 HASGAAQRLIVVR
-617 TDLNPDSVF
+617 TEVTPDAVL

-638 TKLAIEDIWLPG
+638 AKLPLDDIWLPG

-665 KDATSDLKGEVFAKP
+665 KDATRDLKGEVFAKAI
-680 VGGLG
+680 GEYG
-685 GAEFNIQLPRA
+685 GAEFNIELPRA